1 MDIDLTPW
9 RGRRVCIALSGGGDS
24 VALFDWCV
32 RHAAAN
38 SITLSAVHVEHGI
51 RGSASQQDAA
61 FINTLC
67 ARACVPLFCFAEDVP
82 ALAAAWGTGLEE
94 AGRRVR
100 YARFCKLLAEDRA
113 DVVFTAHH
121 AGDNAESVL
130 LNLFR
135 GASLAGAGGIR
146 AFLPAEELCARFAP
160 EFLDPSAAPVLDP
173 PAAPEF
179 LAPAARLTTGAP
191 PAAPV
196 LDPPAAPE
204 FLSAPFTDGAPAD
217 PSVFLRGGAPA
228 APAANVERS
237 APENSAPSGGG
248 ACGAAAEK
256 GGESF
261 IAAEGDKKISAAPV
275 GGGAPSLAG
284 KGVARPMLA
293 LPKAEVE
300 AYLAA
305 RALTWRTDE
314 SNADTSFARNFVR
327 AAVLA
332 PAKQRF
338 PAAEKHLYAFSR
350 LAQEDEA
357 FLSSLA
363 AARLTRQEDG
373 SFRIP
378 QEAPRPL
385 FFRACARAFR
395 ALGAEDASLSSFE
408 AAASL
413 LGARSGAERD
423 LPCGVRAVREYG
435 AVVLFRPAPAADYA
449 YPFAEGEFAC
459 GAYTVRIEA
468 GGVPKK
474 ERGLMRPLCFDAA
487 ALPQGCLL
495 RPRRAGDTFTK
506 FGGGTKKLKDWL
518 IDQKIPRR
526 LRDLPVIACGG
537 TVYAVC
543 GAEISEQVR
552 PGENASPCTITIH
565 RQGETQ
571 QCIPM

>member
-100 YARFCKLLAEDRA
+100 YARFCRLLAEDRA

-160 EFLDPSAAPVLDP
+160 EFLTARPGVPVLDP
-173 PAAPEF
+173 P
-179 LAPAARLTTGAP
+179 G
-191 PAAPV
+191 
-196 LDPPAAPE
+196 APE
-204 FLSAPFTDGAPAD
+204 FLSATVSA
-217 PSVFLRGGAPA
+217 SVA
-228 APAANVERS
+228 
-237 APENSAPSGGG
+237 
-248 ACGAAAEK
+248 
-256 GGESF
+256 
-261 IAAEGDKKISAAPV
+261 
-275 GGGAPSLAG
+275 APSLAG

-293 LPKAEVE
+293 LPKAEIE

-338 PAAEKHLYAFSR
+338 PAAERHLYAFSR

-378 QEAPRPL
+378 QETPRPL
-385 FFRACARAFR
+385 FLRACARAFR

-552 PGENASPCTITIH
+552 PGENASPCTITIY

>member
-51 RGSASQQDAA
+51 RGSASQKDAA

-82 ALAAAWGTGLEE
+82 ALAAVWGTGLEE

-160 EFLDPSAAPVLDP
+160 ELLAVS
-173 PAAPEF
+173 PAS
-179 LAPAARLTTGAP
+179 
-191 PAAPV
+191 
-196 LDPPAAPE
+196 PE
-204 FLSAPFTDGAPAD
+204 FLSAPLT
-217 PSVFLRGGAPA
+217 GGARA
-228 APAANVERS
+228 ERLAS
-237 APENSAPSGGG
+237 
-248 ACGAAAEK
+248 
-256 GGESF
+256 
-261 IAAEGDKKISAAPV
+261 V
-275 GGGAPSLAG
+275 GGGVAGVSLAG

-305 RALTWRTDE
+305 RALAWRTDE

-363 AARLTRQEDG
+363 AACLTREEG
-373 SFRIP
+373 AFRIP
-378 QEAPRPL
+378 QETPRPL
-385 FFRACARAFR
+385 FLRACARAFR

-413 LGARSGAERD
+413 IGARSGAERD
-423 LPCGVRAVREYG
+423 LPCGVRAVREYD

-449 YPFAEGEFAC
+449 YPFAEGQFLC

-474 ERGLMRPLCFDAA
+474 ECGLMRPLCFDAA

-495 RPRRAGDTFTK
+495 RPRRAGDIFTK

-518 IDQKIPRR
+518 IDRKIPRR

-552 PGENASPCTITIH
+552 PGENASPCTITIY

>member
-1 MDIDLTPW
+1 MDIDLSPW

-51 RGSASQQDAA
+51 RGSASQKDAA

-67 ARACVPLFCFAEDVP
+67 ARACVPLFCFVEDVP

-100 YARFCKLLAEDRA
+100 YARFCKLLAEDKA

-160 EFLDPSAAPVLDP
+160 EFLT
-173 PAAPEF
+173 
-179 LAPAARLTTGAP
+179 ARPG
-191 PAAPV
+191 APV

-204 FLSAPFTDGAPAD
+204 FLSA
-217 PSVFLRGGAPA
+217 SV
-228 APAANVERS
+228 S
-237 APENSAPSGGG
+237 ASVA
-248 ACGAAAEK
+248 
-256 GGESF
+256 
-261 IAAEGDKKISAAPV
+261 
-275 GGGAPSLAG
+275 APSLAG

-305 RALTWRTDE
+305 RALPWRTDE

-338 PAAEKHLYAFSR
+338 PAAERHLYAFSR

-378 QEAPRPL
+378 QETPRPL
-385 FFRACARAFR
+385 FLRACARAFR

-413 LGARSGAERD
+413 IGARSGAERD

-474 ERGLMRPLCFDAA
+474 ECGLMRPLCFDAA
-487 ALPQGCLL
+487 ALPRGCLL
-495 RPRRAGDTFTK
+495 RPRRAGDIFTK

-552 PGENASPCTITIH
+552 AGENASPCTITIY

-571 QCIPM
+571 QCTPM

>member
-32 RHAAAN
+32 RHAAAY

-51 RGSASQQDAA
+51 RGSASRQDAA

-94 AGRRVR
+94 VGRCVR

-160 EFLDPSAAPVLDP
+160 EFLT
-173 PAAPEF
+173 
-179 LAPAARLTTGAP
+179 ARPG
-191 PAAPV
+191 APV

-204 FLSAPFTDGAPAD
+204 FLSA
-217 PSVFLRGGAPA
+217 SV
-228 APAANVERS
+228 S
-237 APENSAPSGGG
+237 ASVA
-248 ACGAAAEK
+248 
-256 GGESF
+256 
-261 IAAEGDKKISAAPV
+261 
-275 GGGAPSLAG
+275 APSLAG

-293 LPKAEVE
+293 LPKAEIE

-338 PAAEKHLYAFSR
+338 PAAERHIYAFSR

-357 FLSSLA
+357 FLSSLV

-378 QEAPRPL
+378 QETPRPL

-435 AVVLFRPAPAADYA
+435 AVVLFRPAPEAGYA
-449 YPFAEGEFAC
+449 YPFAEGQFLC

-487 ALPQGCLL
+487 AIPQGCLL

-552 PGENASPCTITIH
+552 PGENASPCTITIY

>member
-1 MDIDLTPW
+1 MDIDLSPW

-82 ALAAAWGTGLEE
+82 ALAAVWGTGLEE

-160 EFLDPSAAPVLDP
+160 EFLT
-173 PAAPEF
+173 
-179 LAPAARLTTGAP
+179 ARPG
-191 PAAPV
+191 APV

-204 FLSAPFTDGAPAD
+204 FLSA
-217 PSVFLRGGAPA
+217 SV
-228 APAANVERS
+228 S
-237 APENSAPSGGG
+237 ASVA
-248 ACGAAAEK
+248 
-256 GGESF
+256 
-261 IAAEGDKKISAAPV
+261 
-275 GGGAPSLAG
+275 APSLAG

-293 LPKAEVE
+293 LPKTEIE

-314 SNADTSFARNFVR
+314 SNADPSFARNFVR

-338 PAAEKHLYAFSR
+338 PAAERHLYAFSR

-363 AARLTRQEDG
+363 AACLTRQEDG

-378 QEAPRPL
+378 QETPRPL

-395 ALGAEDASLSSFE
+395 ALGAEDASLSSFQ

-413 LGARSGAERD
+413 IGARSGAERD

-474 ERGLMRPLCFDAA
+474 ECGLMRPLCFDAA
-487 ALPQGCLL
+487 ALPRGCLL

-518 IDQKIPRR
+518 IDRKIPRR

-552 PGENASPCTITIH
+552 PGENASPCTITIY

-571 QCIPM
+571 QCTPM

>member
-1 MDIDLTPW
+1 MDIDLSPW

-38 SITLSAVHVEHGI
+38 RITLSAVHVEHGI
-51 RGSASQQDAA
+51 RGNASQQDAA

-67 ARACVPLFCFAEDVP
+67 ARACVPLFCFVEDVL

-160 EFLDPSAAPVLDP
+160 EFLT
-173 PAAPEF
+173 
-179 LAPAARLTTGAP
+179 ARPG
-191 PAAPV
+191 APV

-204 FLSAPFTDGAPAD
+204 FLSA
-217 PSVFLRGGAPA
+217 SV
-228 APAANVERS
+228 S
-237 APENSAPSGGG
+237 ASVA
-248 ACGAAAEK
+248 
-256 GGESF
+256 
-261 IAAEGDKKISAAPV
+261 
-275 GGGAPSLAG
+275 APSLAG

-293 LPKAEVE
+293 LPKAEIE

-363 AARLTRQEDG
+363 AACLTREEG

-378 QEAPRPL
+378 QETPRPL
-385 FFRACARAFR
+385 FLRACARAFR

-413 LGARSGAERD
+413 IGARSGAERD

-487 ALPQGCLL
+487 ALPRGCLL

-518 IDQKIPRR
+518 IDRKIPRR

-552 PGENASPCTITIH
+552 PGENASPCTITIY

-571 QCIPM
+571 QCTPM

>member
-1 MDIDLTPW
+1 MRRTARAFFLIKKYAAQGYPPKTGTMTMDIDLTPW

-100 YARFCKLLAEDRA
+100 YARFCKLLAEDKA

-160 EFLDPSAAPVLDP
+160 EFLSASV
-173 PAAPEF
+173 
-179 LAPAARLTTGAP
+179 
-191 PAAPV
+191 
-196 LDPPAAPE
+196 
-204 FLSAPFTDGAPAD
+204 SA
-217 PSVFLRGGAPA
+217 SVA
-228 APAANVERS
+228 
-237 APENSAPSGGG
+237 
-248 ACGAAAEK
+248 
-256 GGESF
+256 
-261 IAAEGDKKISAAPV
+261 
-275 GGGAPSLAG
+275 APSLAG

-293 LPKAEVE
+293 VPKAEVE

-338 PAAEKHLYAFSR
+338 PAAERHLYAFSR

-378 QEAPRPL
+378 QETPRPL
-385 FFRACARAFR
+385 FLRACARAFR
-395 ALGAEDASLSSFE
+395 ALGAEDASLSSFQ

-413 LGARSGAERD
+413 LNARSGAERD

-449 YPFAEGEFAC
+449 YPFAEGQFLC

-506 FGGGTKKLKDWL
+506 FGGGTKKLKDWF
-518 IDQKIPRR
+518 IDRKIPRR

-571 QCIPM
+571 QCTPM

>member
-1 MDIDLTPW
+1 MDIDLSPW

-24 VALFDWCV
+24 IALFDWCV

-51 RGSASQQDAA
+51 RGSASQKDAA

-82 ALAAAWGTGLEE
+82 ALAAVWGTGLEE

-160 EFLDPSAAPVLDP
+160 EFLTARPGAPVLDP
-173 PAAPEF
+173 P
-179 LAPAARLTTGAP
+179 
-191 PAAPV
+191 V
-196 LDPPAAPE
+196 APE
-204 FLSAPFTDGAPAD
+204 FLSA
-217 PSVFLRGGAPA
+217 SV
-228 APAANVERS
+228 S
-237 APENSAPSGGG
+237 ASVA
-248 ACGAAAEK
+248 
-256 GGESF
+256 
-261 IAAEGDKKISAAPV
+261 
-275 GGGAPSLAG
+275 APSLAG

-305 RALTWRTDE
+305 RALPWRTDE

-338 PAAEKHLYAFSR
+338 PAAERHLYAFSR

-378 QEAPRPL
+378 QGAPRPL
-385 FFRACARAFR
+385 FLRACARAFR

-413 LGARSGAERD
+413 IGARSGAERD

-459 GAYTVRIEA
+459 GSYTVRIEA

-518 IDQKIPRR
+518 IDRKIPRR
-526 LRDLPVIACGG
+526 LRDLPVIACGS

-552 PGENASPCTITIH
+552 PGENASPCTITIY

-571 QCIPM
+571 QCTPM

>member
-38 SITLSAVHVEHGI
+38 RITLSAVHVEHGI
-51 RGSASQQDAA
+51 RGSASQKDAA

-82 ALAAAWGTGLEE
+82 ALAAVWGTGLEE

-100 YARFCKLLAEDRA
+100 YARFCKLLAEDKA

-160 EFLDPSAAPVLDP
+160 ELLAVS
-173 PAAPEF
+173 PAS
-179 LAPAARLTTGAP
+179 
-191 PAAPV
+191 
-196 LDPPAAPE
+196 PE
-204 FLSAPFTDGAPAD
+204 FLSAPLT
-217 PSVFLRGGAPA
+217 GGARA
-228 APAANVERS
+228 ERLAS
-237 APENSAPSGGG
+237 
-248 ACGAAAEK
+248 
-256 GGESF
+256 
-261 IAAEGDKKISAAPV
+261 V
-275 GGGAPSLAG
+275 GGGVAGVSLAG

-305 RALTWRTDE
+305 RALPWRTDE

-338 PAAEKHLYAFSR
+338 PAAERHLYAFSR

-378 QEAPRPL
+378 QETPRPL
-385 FFRACARAFR
+385 FLRACARAFR
-395 ALGAEDASLSSFE
+395 ALGAEDASLSSFQ

-413 LGARSGAERD
+413 LSARSGAERD

-449 YPFAEGEFAC
+449 YPFAEGQFLC

-552 PGENASPCTITIH
+552 PGENASPCTITIY

>member
-1 MDIDLTPW
+1 MDIDLSPW

-82 ALAAAWGTGLEE
+82 ALAAVWGTGLEE

-160 EFLDPSAAPVLDP
+160 EFLT
-173 PAAPEF
+173 
-179 LAPAARLTTGAP
+179 ARPG
-191 PAAPV
+191 APV

-204 FLSAPFTDGAPAD
+204 FLSA
-217 PSVFLRGGAPA
+217 SV
-228 APAANVERS
+228 S
-237 APENSAPSGGG
+237 ASVA
-248 ACGAAAEK
+248 
-256 GGESF
+256 
-261 IAAEGDKKISAAPV
+261 
-275 GGGAPSLAG
+275 APSLAG

-293 LPKAEVE
+293 VPKAEIE

-338 PAAEKHLYAFSR
+338 PAAERHLYAFSR

-378 QEAPRPL
+378 QETPRPL
-385 FFRACARAFR
+385 FLRACARAFR

-413 LGARSGAERD
+413 IGARSGAERD
-423 LPCGVRAVREYG
+423 LPCGVRAVREYD

-487 ALPQGCLL
+487 ALPRGCLL

-506 FGGGTKKLKDWL
+506 FGGGTKKLKDWF
-518 IDQKIPRR
+518 IDRKIPRR
-526 LRDLPVIACGG
+526 LRDLPVIACGS

-552 PGENASPCTITIH
+552 PGENASPCTITIY

-571 QCIPM
+571 QCTPM

>member
-24 VALFDWCV
+24 IALFDWCV

-67 ARACVPLFCFAEDVP
+67 ARACVPLFCFVEDVP
-82 ALAAAWGTGLEE
+82 ALAAVWGTGLEE

-100 YARFCKLLAEDRA
+100 YACFCKLLAEDKA

-160 EFLDPSAAPVLDP
+160 EFLT
-173 PAAPEF
+173 
-179 LAPAARLTTGAP
+179 ARSG
-191 PAAPV
+191 APV

-204 FLSAPFTDGAPAD
+204 FLSASVGA
-217 PSVFLRGGAPA
+217 SVA
-228 APAANVERS
+228 
-237 APENSAPSGGG
+237 
-248 ACGAAAEK
+248 
-256 GGESF
+256 
-261 IAAEGDKKISAAPV
+261 
-275 GGGAPSLAG
+275 APSLAG

-293 LPKAEVE
+293 LPKAEIE

-338 PAAEKHLYAFSR
+338 PAAERHLYAFSR

-378 QEAPRPL
+378 QETPRPL
-385 FFRACARAFR
+385 FLRACARAFR

-413 LGARSGAERD
+413 IGARSGAERD

-449 YPFAEGEFAC
+449 YPFAKGQFLC

-518 IDQKIPRR
+518 IDRKIPRR

-552 PGENASPCTITIH
+552 PGENASPCTITIY

-571 QCIPM
+571 QCTPM

>member
-82 ALAAAWGTGLEE
+82 ALATAWGTGLEE

-100 YARFCKLLAEDRA
+100 YARFCKLLAEDKA

-160 EFLDPSAAPVLDP
+160 EFLAEPL
-173 PAAPEF
+173 
-179 LAPAARLTTGAP
+179 
-191 PAAPV
+191 
-196 LDPPAAPE
+196 
-204 FLSAPFTDGAPAD
+204 
-217 PSVFLRGGAPA
+217 
-228 APAANVERS
+228 
-237 APENSAPSGGG
+237 SAPSGGG
-248 ACGAAAEK
+248 ACGAAAEGDKKISAVPAECLAHVGAAAEK
-256 GGESF
+256 GGESSA
-261 IAAEGDKKISAAPV
+261 AAEGDKKISAASV
-275 GGGAPSLAG
+275 GGGAAGVSLAG

-293 LPKAEVE
+293 LPKAEIE

-305 RALTWRTDE
+305 RALTWRIDE

-338 PAAEKHLYAFSR
+338 PAAERHIYAFSR

-357 FLSSLA
+357 FLTSLA

-378 QEAPRPL
+378 QETPRPL
-385 FFRACARAFR
+385 FLRACARAFR
-395 ALGAEDASLSSFE
+395 ALGVEDASLSSFE

-413 LGARSGAERD
+413 IGARSGAERD

-474 ERGLMRPLCFDAA
+474 GRGLMRPLCFDAA

-552 PGENASPCTITIH
+552 PGENASPCTITIY

-571 QCIPM
+571 QCTPM

>member
-1 MDIDLTPW
+1 MDIDLSPW

-82 ALAAAWGTGLEE
+82 ALAAVWGTGLEE

-130 LNLFR
+130 LNIFR

-160 EFLDPSAAPVLDP
+160 ELLAVS
-173 PAAPEF
+173 PAS
-179 LAPAARLTTGAP
+179 
-191 PAAPV
+191 
-196 LDPPAAPE
+196 PE
-204 FLSAPFTDGAPAD
+204 FLSAPLT
-217 PSVFLRGGAPA
+217 GGARA
-228 APAANVERS
+228 ERLAS
-237 APENSAPSGGG
+237 
-248 ACGAAAEK
+248 
-256 GGESF
+256 
-261 IAAEGDKKISAAPV
+261 V
-275 GGGAPSLAG
+275 GGGVAGVSLAG

-305 RALTWRTDE
+305 RALPWRTDE

-338 PAAEKHLYAFSR
+338 PAAERHLYAFSR

-363 AARLTRQEDG
+363 AACLTREEG
-373 SFRIP
+373 AFRIP
-378 QEAPRPL
+378 QGAPRQL
-385 FFRACARAFR
+385 FLRACARAFR

-413 LGARSGAERD
+413 IGARSGAERD

-474 ERGLMRPLCFDAA
+474 ECGLMRPLCFDAA
-487 ALPQGCLL
+487 ALPRGCLL

-518 IDQKIPRR
+518 IDRKIPRR

-552 PGENASPCTITIH
+552 PGENASPCTITIY

-571 QCIPM
+571 QCTPM

>member
-1 MDIDLTPW
+1 MDIDLSPW

-82 ALAAAWGTGLEE
+82 ALAAVWGTGLEE

-160 EFLDPSAAPVLDP
+160 ELLAVS
-173 PAAPEF
+173 PAS
-179 LAPAARLTTGAP
+179 
-191 PAAPV
+191 
-196 LDPPAAPE
+196 PE
-204 FLSAPFTDGAPAD
+204 FLSAPLT
-217 PSVFLRGGAPA
+217 GGARA
-228 APAANVERS
+228 ERLAS
-237 APENSAPSGGG
+237 
-248 ACGAAAEK
+248 
-256 GGESF
+256 
-261 IAAEGDKKISAAPV
+261 V
-275 GGGAPSLAG
+275 GGGVAGVSLAG

-293 LPKAEVE
+293 LPKAEIE

-338 PAAEKHLYAFSR
+338 PAAERHLYAFSR

-378 QEAPRPL
+378 QETPRPL
-385 FFRACARAFR
+385 FLRACARAFR

-413 LGARSGAERD
+413 IGARSGAERD

-459 GAYTVRIEA
+459 GSYTVRIEA

-506 FGGGTKKLKDWL
+506 FGGGTKKLKDWF
-518 IDQKIPRR
+518 IDRKIPRR

-552 PGENASPCTITIH
+552 PGENASPCTITIY

>member
-38 SITLSAVHVEHGI
+38 RITLSAVHVEHGI
-51 RGSASQQDAA
+51 RGSASQKDAA

-82 ALAAAWGTGLEE
+82 ALAAVWGTGLEE

-100 YARFCKLLAEDRA
+100 YARFCKLLAEDKA

-160 EFLDPSAAPVLDP
+160 ELLAVS
-173 PAAPEF
+173 PAS
-179 LAPAARLTTGAP
+179 
-191 PAAPV
+191 
-196 LDPPAAPE
+196 PE
-204 FLSAPFTDGAPAD
+204 FLSAPLT
-217 PSVFLRGGAPA
+217 GGARA
-228 APAANVERS
+228 ERLAS
-237 APENSAPSGGG
+237 
-248 ACGAAAEK
+248 
-256 GGESF
+256 
-261 IAAEGDKKISAAPV
+261 V
-275 GGGAPSLAG
+275 GGGVAGVSLAG

-293 LPKAEVE
+293 LPKAEIE

-378 QEAPRPL
+378 QETPRPL

-395 ALGAEDASLSSFE
+395 ALGAEDASLSSFQ

-413 LGARSGAERD
+413 LSARSGAERD

-449 YPFAEGEFAC
+449 YPFAEGQFLC

-506 FGGGTKKLKDWL
+506 FGGGTKKLKDWF
-518 IDQKIPRR
+518 IDRKIPRR
-526 LRDLPVIACGG
+526 LRDLPVIACGS

-552 PGENASPCTITIH
+552 PGENASPCTITIY

-571 QCIPM
+571 QCTPM

>member
-1 MDIDLTPW
+1 MDIDLSPW

-51 RGSASQQDAA
+51 RGSASQKDAA

-67 ARACVPLFCFAEDVP
+67 ARACVPLFCFVEDVP

-100 YARFCKLLAEDRA
+100 YARFCKLLAEDKA

-160 EFLDPSAAPVLDP
+160 EFLTARPGAPVS
-173 PAAPEF
+173 
-179 LAPAARLTTGAP
+179 
-191 PAAPV
+191 
-196 LDPPAAPE
+196 DPPAAPE
-204 FLSAPFTDGAPAD
+204 FLSA
-217 PSVFLRGGAPA
+217 SV
-228 APAANVERS
+228 S
-237 APENSAPSGGG
+237 ASVA
-248 ACGAAAEK
+248 
-256 GGESF
+256 
-261 IAAEGDKKISAAPV
+261 
-275 GGGAPSLAG
+275 APSLAG

-305 RALTWRTDE
+305 RALAWRTDE

-338 PAAEKHLYAFSR
+338 PAAERHLYAFSR

-357 FLSSLA
+357 FLASLA

-373 SFRIP
+373 AFRIP
-378 QEAPRPL
+378 QETPRPL
-385 FFRACARAFR
+385 FLRACARAFR

-413 LGARSGAERD
+413 IGARSGAERD

-487 ALPQGCLL
+487 ALPRGCLL
-495 RPRRAGDTFTK
+495 RPRRAGDIFTK
-506 FGGGTKKLKDWL
+506 FGGGTKKLKDWF
-518 IDQKIPRR
+518 IDRKIPRR

-552 PGENASPCTITIH
+552 PGENASPCTITIY

-571 QCIPM
+571 QCTPM

>member
-1 MDIDLTPW
+1 MDIDLSPW

-160 EFLDPSAAPVLDP
+160 EFLT
-173 PAAPEF
+173 
-179 LAPAARLTTGAP
+179 ARPG
-191 PAAPV
+191 APV

-204 FLSAPFTDGAPAD
+204 FLSA
-217 PSVFLRGGAPA
+217 SV
-228 APAANVERS
+228 S
-237 APENSAPSGGG
+237 ASVA
-248 ACGAAAEK
+248 
-256 GGESF
+256 
-261 IAAEGDKKISAAPV
+261 
-275 GGGAPSLAG
+275 APSLAG

-293 LPKAEVE
+293 LPKAEIE

-363 AARLTRQEDG
+363 AACLTREDG
-373 SFRIP
+373 AFRIP
-378 QEAPRPL
+378 QETPRPL

-413 LGARSGAERD
+413 IGARSGAERD
-423 LPCGVRAVREYG
+423 LPCGVRAVREYD

-449 YPFAEGEFAC
+449 YPFAKGEFAC
-459 GAYTVRIEA
+459 GVYTVRIEA

-518 IDQKIPRR
+518 IDRKIPRR

-552 PGENASPCTITIH
+552 PGENASPCTITIY

-571 QCIPM
+571 QCTPM

>member
-1 MDIDLTPW
+1 MDIDLSPW

-51 RGSASQQDAA
+51 RGNASQQDAA

-82 ALAAAWGTGLEE
+82 ALAAAWGMGLEE

-160 EFLDPSAAPVLDP
+160 ELLAVS
-173 PAAPEF
+173 PAS
-179 LAPAARLTTGAP
+179 
-191 PAAPV
+191 
-196 LDPPAAPE
+196 PE
-204 FLSAPFTDGAPAD
+204 FLSAPLT
-217 PSVFLRGGAPA
+217 GGARA
-228 APAANVERS
+228 ERLAS
-237 APENSAPSGGG
+237 
-248 ACGAAAEK
+248 
-256 GGESF
+256 
-261 IAAEGDKKISAAPV
+261 V
-275 GGGAPSLAG
+275 GGGVAGVSLAG

-293 LPKAEVE
+293 LPKAEIE

-338 PAAEKHLYAFSR
+338 PAAERHLYAFSR

-378 QEAPRPL
+378 QETPRPL

-408 AAASL
+408 ATASL
-413 LGARSGAERD
+413 IGARSGAERD
-423 LPCGVRAVREYG
+423 LPCGVRAVREYD

-449 YPFAEGEFAC
+449 YPFAKGEFAC

-487 ALPQGCLL
+487 ALPRGCLL

-518 IDQKIPRR
+518 IDRKIPRR

-552 PGENASPCTITIH
+552 PGENASPCTITIY

-571 QCIPM
+571 QCTPM